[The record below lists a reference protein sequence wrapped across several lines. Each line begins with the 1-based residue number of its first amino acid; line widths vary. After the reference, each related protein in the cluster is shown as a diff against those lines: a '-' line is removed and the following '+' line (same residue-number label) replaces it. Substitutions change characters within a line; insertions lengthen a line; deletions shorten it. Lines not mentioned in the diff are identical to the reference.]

1 MTETATEVV
10 VEVIMT
16 LTEIE
21 KECDGEWI
29 LLENPYEDERQ
40 QVAGGKLLAHSKNRD
55 EVYAKAMELRPKNSA
70 VLYMGPM
77 PDNIWINL

>member
-29 LLENPYEDERQ
+29 LLENPYEDER
-40 QVAGGKLLAHSKNRD
+40 
-55 EVYAKAMELRPKNSA
+55 
-70 VLYMGPM
+70 
-77 PDNIWINL
+77 